1 MIAEFSF
8 RFDEPIV
15 CTAIH
20 NGHLM
25 SVPFKENLGITEDDQ
40 LREED
45 PFTGYFTLISNNRII
60 GRFSRFEVDL
70 NRSPEKAIY
79 LEPEDAWGLPVR
91 KRPLP
96 EEVVQGARQKYALF
110 YTRTNLFFQ
119 EMKDTF
125 GKFFVF
131 DIHSYNHR
139 RNGPLAPPDDPALN
153 PDIILGTNN
162 MSPAWF
168 PLVEK
173 LRDHLSEADFFGRKL
188 DVRINVKFPGGH
200 FSRWIHNT
208 YPDSVCCVAL
218 EFKKI
223 FMDEW
228 TGERH
233 LKVQERLREVLESS
247 FEMIKANLYQM

>member
-25 SVPFKENLGITEDDQ
+25 STVFKENLGISEADQ

-79 LEPEDAWGLPVR
+79 QNPEDAWGLPVR
-91 KRPLP
+91 SKPLP
-96 EEVVQGARQKYALF
+96 DDVIESALHKYNLF
-110 YTRTNLFFQ
+110 YSRTKLFFE
-119 EMKDTF
+119 EMRSTF

-139 RNGPLAPPDDPALN
+139 RNGPLAPPDDPDMN

-162 MSPAWF
+162 MSEEWF
-168 PLVEK
+168 PLIEI
-173 LRDHLSEADFFGRKL
+173 LRENLSQEDFFGRKL
-188 DVRINVKFPGGH
+188 DVRTNVKFSGGN
-200 FSRWIHNT
+200 FSRWIHRSF
-208 YPDSVCCVAL
+208 PDSACCVAI

-233 LKVQERLREVLESS
+233 LKVQERLREVLEGS
-247 FEMIKANLYQM
+247 FDTIKANL

>member
-25 SVPFKENLGITEDDQ
+25 STAFKENLGISEADQ

-70 NRSPEKAIY
+70 NRAPETAIY
-79 LEPEDAWGLPVR
+79 LKPEDAWDLPVR
-91 KRPLP
+91 KYPLP
-96 EEVVQGARQKYALF
+96 DDVVAIARQRYALF
-110 YTRTNLFFQ
+110 YSRTKLFFQ
-119 EMKDTF
+119 EMEDTF

-139 RNGPLAPPDDPALN
+139 RNGPLAPPDDPELN

-162 MSPAWF
+162 MSESWL

-173 LRDHLSEADFFGRKL
+173 LRDNLANADFFGRKL
-188 DVRINVKFPGGH
+188 DVRINVKFTGGN
-200 FSRWIHNT
+200 FSRWIHKSF
-208 YPDSVCCVAL
+208 PESVCCVSL

-233 LKVQERLREVLESS
+233 LKVQERLREVLEGS
-247 FEMIKANLYQM
+247 FEMIKMNL

>member
-25 SVPFKENLGITEDDQ
+25 STVFKKNLGITEADQ

-70 NRSPEKAIY
+70 NRAPDKAIY
-79 LEPEDAWGLPVR
+79 LNPEDAWGLPVR
-91 KRPLP
+91 KKQLP
-96 EEVVQGARQKYALF
+96 DDVVQIARQKYDLF
-110 YTRTNLFFQ
+110 YSRTKLFFQ
-119 EMKDTF
+119 EMEDTF

-139 RNGPLAPPDDPALN
+139 RNGPLAPPDDPELN

-162 MSPAWF
+162 MSKSWF

-173 LRDHLSEADFFGRKL
+173 LRDNLGSSDFFGRKL
-188 DVRINVKFPGGH
+188 DARINVKFTGGY
-200 FSRWIHNT
+200 FSRWIHKNF
-208 YPDSVCCVAL
+208 PESVCCVSL

-233 LKVQERLREVLESS
+233 LKVQERLREVLEGS
-247 FEMIKANLYQM
+247 FELIKSNLG